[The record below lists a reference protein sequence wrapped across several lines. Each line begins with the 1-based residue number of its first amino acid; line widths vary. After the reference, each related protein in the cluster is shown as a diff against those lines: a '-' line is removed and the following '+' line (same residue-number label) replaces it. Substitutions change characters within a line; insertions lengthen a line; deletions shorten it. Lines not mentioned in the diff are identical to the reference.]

1 MALSGDAVRLLPAVA
16 VRRNCPYAESVS
28 TPPAQEASAT
38 LAVPGGNEATAAPQ
52 TGRRGVRARRL
63 VRFLGTTFVVLGIGA
78 VAWTIVVWRWQDPFT
93 ALYTLYQQHKLSG
106 RYHKI
111 EAAYRPVLAQPSQV
125 AQAKRHEQ
133 ALSKDAAALQLAV
146 ERRLVALDA
155 KRYRASLKAGSPL
168 GRIKVPRLGLN
179 SVLVTGTDHDSL
191 TKGPGWYT
199 GTYLPGAGQLM
210 YIAGHRTTYLAPF
223 AHIDRLRPGDLVTI
237 QVPYG
242 TFVYRV
248 QSHKIVPSDDLSQLQ
263 THNRE
268 VVALQACHPRFFA
281 SHRYIVY
288 AVPLRVIPK
297 GGKPYSVG

>member
-1 MALSGDAVRLLPAVA
+1 LLRPTRAQVAAAAGSPYPETVDTPSAPDASTALQPGSPVVATDGVESRGGAHRLKRVIRF
-16 VRRNCPYAESVS
+16 V
-28 TPPAQEASAT
+28 
-38 LAVPGGNEATAAPQ
+38 GTA
-52 TGRRGVRARRL
+52 L
-63 VRFLGTTFVVLGIGA
+63 IVLGVGA

-93 ALYTLYQQHKLSG
+93 ALYTLYQQHKLAG
-106 RYHKI
+106 RYRKI
-111 EAAYRPVLAQPSQV
+111 DAAYRPLLAQPSQV
-125 AQAKRHEQ
+125 ALARKRARAGTNDVS
-133 ALSKDAAALQLAV
+133 ALELAV

-155 KRYRASLKAGSPL
+155 KRYRQTLEPGSPL
-168 GRIKVPRLGLN
+168 GRIEVPRLGLS

-199 GTYLPGAGQLM
+199 GTYLPGQGQLM

-237 QVPYG
+237 KVPYG

-248 QSHKIVPSDDLSQLQ
+248 RSHRIVPADDLSQLE

-281 SHRYIVY
+281 THRYIVY
-288 AVPLRVIPK
+288 AVPVRVVPK
-297 GGKPYSVG
+297 GGKPYTVG